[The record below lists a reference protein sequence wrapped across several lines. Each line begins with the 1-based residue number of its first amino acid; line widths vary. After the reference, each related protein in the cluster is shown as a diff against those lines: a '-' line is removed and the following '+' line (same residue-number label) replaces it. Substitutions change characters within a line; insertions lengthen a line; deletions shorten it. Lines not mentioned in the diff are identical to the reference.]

1 MNSLHFRWNALPV
14 DSVLMMSAAMMFF
27 AAARPAPIAAKNAS
41 VTVAMFASST
51 MAATSNMPKM
61 MPDVSADGCDG
72 NSGNNSLATITASH
86 RGTVWN
92 LGAFSSVVRVS
103 RTRSMTSPSEE
114 RPDPSASSNSSPPN
128 EAGISRHHPG
138 SDHSL
143 DAAEH
148 GVEQR
153 AEGIDAEVGS
163 YPGTPVVDSR
173 RLLAARHVIWRF

>member
-1 MNSLHFRWNALPV
+1 META
-14 DSVLMMSAAMMFF
+14 
-27 AAARPAPIAAKNAS
+27 
-41 VTVAMFASST
+41 
-51 MAATSNMPKM
+51 
-61 MPDVSADGCDG
+61 
-72 NSGNNSLATITASH
+72 GNNSLATITASH

-114 RPDPSASSNSSPPN
+114 RPDPSASSTSSPPN

-153 AEGIDAEVGS
+153 AEGFER
-163 YPGTPVVDSR
+163 PGWIIPGNTGG
-173 RLLAARHVIWRF
+173 RLAPLACGPACDLEILGIGFSPS